1 MVLSSQTPF
10 VVQETCITSFTK
22 LYMYFPLFKQ
32 HDFLFLQGL
41 FLGGAFGIPFA
52 LEEVRP

>member
-10 VVQETCITSFTK
+10 VVQATFITFFTK

-32 HDFLFLQGL
+32 HVFLFLQGF
-41 FLGGAFGIPFA
+41 FLGAG
-52 LEEVRP
+52 VRLATLSL